1 MTPSA
6 PARVE
11 ILIIGSDRTVAGC
24 SPALTRRLGRS
35 APLGAPLSDVLELD
49 GSPSEGHRL
58 TGTLR
63 AIRGA
68 ERVAVEE
75 IPLAPDL
82 SALYLTPAG
91 GDAVPEPPRDGIV
104 DGVPLPV
111 AFLDV
116 LEAAPD
122 PVAVTTADLDRPGPR
137 FVYVN
142 RAFEALTGYAREEV
156 LGRTPRLLQGAGSDR
171 PTLARLRRR
180 LGRGLSFHG
189 ATTNYRR
196 DGVPYELEWRIAPV
210 PGPDGAPV
218 CWVAVQRDVTA
229 RVNAERAVLNTAASY
244 LADAEGR
251 PAPPLT
257 LERAGGLFVALWS
270 LVMEAESRTGVPCS
284 FGFDQLTESAG
295 PAVDRALYAVARE
308 AVEDAVERGPH
319 DVHVGLTTLQGPAVL
334 SVVVRGA
341 VAPAGPARLP
351 VLHRYAGRHGLAL
364 AVEPL
369 ELGGYR
375 LTCGTDLDL
384 LVAAAPAPSQAG

>member
-1 MTPSA
+1 MTPSD
-6 PARVE
+6 PVDIE
-11 ILIIGSDRTVAGC
+11 ILVLGAGRTVAGC
-24 SPALTRRLGRS
+24 SPALTRRLGRTV
-35 APLGAPLSDVLELD
+35 PLGTPLSDLLDLD
-49 GSPSEGHRL
+49 GASNGSGL
-58 TGTLR
+58 VGTLR
-63 AIRGA
+63 TAQGP

-75 IPLAPDL
+75 VPLAPDL
-82 SALYLTPAG
+82 SALYLTPVG
-91 GDAVPEPPRDGIV
+91 GGAPSGPRQDVIA

-111 AFLDV
+111 SVLDV

-122 PVAVTTADLDRPGPR
+122 PIAVTTSDLDRPGPR

-156 LGRTPRLLQGAGSDR
+156 VGRTPRLLQGAGSDR

-180 LGRGLSFHG
+180 LGRGLPFHG

-229 RVNAERAVLNTAASY
+229 RMNAERAVLNTAASY
-244 LADAEGR
+244 LADARERLGT
-251 PAPPLT
+251 PLT
-257 LERAGGLFVALWS
+257 LDRAGGLFVALWS
-270 LVMEAESRTGVPCS
+270 LAMEAQADTGVPCS

-295 PAVDRALYAVARE
+295 PAVDRALYAVAR
-308 AVEDAVERGPH
+308 ATVEDAVGRGPH
-319 DVHVGLTTLQGPAVL
+319 DVHIGLTTLQGPAVL
-334 SVVVRGA
+334 SVVVRGP
-341 VAPAGPARLP
+341 VASAGPDRLP
-351 VLHRYAGRHGLAL
+351 VLQRYAGRHGLTL

-384 LVAAAPAPSQAG
+384 LAAAAPAPSQAG